1 MLRRTVFVGATA
13 LASVLLL
20 AAAPA
25 SAQIKIATAG
35 PITGEYAS
43 FGKQM
48 KDGAEMAVAD
58 MNAKGGVLGQKLAL
72 EVGDDACDPKQA
84 VSVAN

>member
-1 MLRRTVFVGATA
+1 MQRTTPFAGVASLAVVLA
-13 LASVLLL
+13 LGT

-25 SAQIKIATAG
+25 QAQIQVATAG

-58 MNAKGGVLGQKLAL
+58 ITA
-72 EVGDDACDPKQA
+72 
-84 VSVAN
+84 SVACSASNWC